1 MSLRLYYPL
10 VRSFIAKAI
19 FFCILSL
26 SLFSTAQAQ
35 SKLSDEAFLEKLA
48 LYSQSDPTGLLFV
61 HTDKT
66 LYTNNEDLWFSAY
79 LLNSGAVSSESH
91 QILSLALIRESDR
104 IVYLQDKYMMEE
116 GLAFGSLALPDSIPP
131 GNYQLIA
138 STNVLGPDSLPL
150 AIYIQP
156 ITIKSITQQDFTAAL
171 SLIDTVVTDGA
182 VRAKVMV
189 TVNNPDPKLKP
200 SLAYSVGSYQQKSTP
215 LKSILHTISIPEAQL
230 KQDQPVLL
238 TEITYNKQTQYLSVK
253 LPETKPQGIDVR
265 FFPEGGYLV
274 EGQESLV
281 GWEAKTTDGRPLSAS
296 GILYEDGDPIDT
308 LSGNS
313 YGMGAFKL
321 VPEKDKEYTFRITKN
336 DFLSQDTLYKL
347 PVAIQNGVVL
357 RLKDAVVKDTLKMEL
372 YSNTPRNVQV
382 LLHNY
387 REGFASFSV
396 QAGSKGGTASVAL
409 PSLPKGI
416 ATVTVLD
423 EGGRPL
429 AERLFFAHY
438 DRETKVT
445 FHLDKGTYGKKKKVR
460 AKLRVTDPKGKPAK
474 GIVSIAAVQKNR
486 LEVEKRKDV
495 ETYVFMEQE
504 LGDLPTDPQ
513 GRGYGNKEY
522 LEDMLLIKGWR
533 KYTWQ
538 GLMGASGETMKAENH
553 APKIKGQVLR
563 NGKLLKRPIE
573 VNVMRDSLFNMVTT
587 DSLGGFILEQDELLS
602 EPDSKVLFSVNEKN
616 KAGYT
621 VQMEDP
627 YGAINQK
634 LAENIVFP
642 FQGNHDVQSSG
653 DLQMTGL
660 ENALALNTVTVTGK
674 RDGSLFGKKAKGSNE
689 CGDYVCVNNIF
700 NCAGHF
706 NSSGNRPPIVGRRY
720 VDNTKVVR
728 SSDRAVV
735 DRAELMQGE
744 LWMPYVFS
752 YEGAC
757 STENPFVFKVSGIY
771 MDREFYGV
779 NADTDNA
786 SEPQYLSTL
795 FWRPGIMLNEKGEAD
810 FSFLTGDITGD
821 FTIVVQ
827 GVGEGD
833 LISGTE
839 KLIVK

>member
-150 AIYIQP
+150 VVFTQA

-182 VRAKVMV
+182 VRAKLMV
-189 TVNNPDPKLKP
+189 TVNDPDPKLKP
-200 SLAYSVGSYQQKSTP
+200 SLAYSVGSYQQKSMP
-215 LKSILHTISIPEAQL
+215 LKSVLHTITIPEEQL
-230 KQDQPVLL
+230 NQDRPVLL
-238 TEITYNKQTQYLSVK
+238 TEITYNKQTQFLSVK
-253 LPETKPQGIDVR
+253 LPKMKPKGIAIR

-274 EGQESLV
+274 EEQESLV
-281 GWEAKTTDGRPLSAS
+281 GWEATTADGRPLSVS
-296 GILYEDGDPIDT
+296 GILYEDGNPIDT

-313 YGMGAFKL
+313 YGMGAFNLRPK
-321 VPEKDKEYTFRITKN
+321 KNKEYTFRINKN
-336 DFLSQDTLYKL
+336 EFLDQDPLYKL
-347 PVAIQNGVVL
+347 PAAVNNGVVL
-357 RLKDAVVKDTLKMEL
+357 RLKDAVVNDTLKMEL
-372 YSNTPRNVQV
+372 YSQTPREVQV

-387 REGFASFSV
+387 REGYASFSV
-396 QAGSKGGTASVAL
+396 QAKTQGGSATIAL
-409 PSLPKGI
+409 QSLPKGI

-423 EGGRPL
+423 EEGKPL

-438 DRETKVT
+438 DRGIKAI
-445 FHLDKGTYGKKKKVR
+445 FHLDKASYGKKKKARV
-460 AKLRVTDPKGKPAK
+460 KLKVTDPKGKPAK

-486 LEVEKRKDV
+486 LEVEKRKDI
-495 ETYVFMEQE
+495 ETYVFMERA

-513 GRGYGNKEY
+513 GQGYGNKEY

-538 GLMGASGETMKAENH
+538 GLMSVSEEGAQTQSYS
-553 APKIKGQVLR
+553 PKIKGQVLR
-563 NGKLLKRPIE
+563 NDKPLRKSTE
-573 VNVMRDSLFNMVTT
+573 VTVMRDSLFNLVTT
-587 DSLGGFILEQDELLS
+587 DSLGGFILKQDDLLS
-602 EPDSKVLFSVNEKN
+602 EPDKKILLSVNEKN
-616 KAGYT
+616 KAAYT
-621 VQMEDP
+621 IQVEDP
-627 YGAINQK
+627 YVVINQK
-634 LAENIVFP
+634 LAENTVFP
-642 FQGNHDVQSSG
+642 LQGNHDVQSSS
-653 DLQMTGL
+653 DLQMSGL
-660 ENALALNTVTVTGK
+660 ENALALNTVTVTGR
-674 RDGSLFGKKAKGSNE
+674 RDGFLYGTGPRGANE
-689 CGDYVCVNNIF
+689 CGDYVCIANIL
-700 NCAGHF
+700 NCRNHR
-706 NSSGNRPPIVGRRY
+706 NDHRNHPPIKG
-720 VDNTKVVR
+720 
-728 SSDRAVV
+728 AVYYNATV
-735 DRAELMQGE
+735 TDLGVNQLVNMVYDGCTTNSPV
-744 LWMPYVFS
+744 L
-752 YEGAC
+752 
-757 STENPFVFKVSGIY
+757 FKVSGIY
-771 MDREFYGV
+771 LDRDFYGV
-779 NADTDNA
+779 SIEKEDL

-795 FWRPGIMLNEKGEAD
+795 FWQPGIMLNEKGEAE

-833 LISGTE
+833 LIFGTG
-839 KLIVK
+839 KLIVN